1 VFSGLSELMAGC
13 YELML
18 SLSHGGQLSEL
29 MAGCYELMLSLS
41 HGGQV
46 CLGAKVSFNE

>member
-1 VFSGLSELMAGC
+1 VFSG
-13 YELML
+13 
-18 SLSHGGQLSEL
+18 LSEL